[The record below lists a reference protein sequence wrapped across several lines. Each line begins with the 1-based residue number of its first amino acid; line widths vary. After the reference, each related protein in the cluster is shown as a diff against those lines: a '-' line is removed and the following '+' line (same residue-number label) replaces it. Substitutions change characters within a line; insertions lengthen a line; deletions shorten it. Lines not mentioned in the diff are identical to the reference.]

1 MKYTIKDFR
10 IDMFCAFAGVFIS
23 GLGVGMCMTAFTP
36 KSLFVMACCL
46 GGMLLLLFGAS
57 MTAFAIDR
65 ISTLPDHD
73 SDSDD

>member
-10 IDMFCAFAGVFIS
+10 IDMFCAFAGVFLS
-23 GLGVGMCMTAFTP
+23 GCGIGMCVTAFTP

-65 ISTLPDHD
+65 ISTLPDPD
-73 SDSDD
+73 SDFED